1 MRHRR
6 QHQEDLMM
14 QMSQMPNPAIEQSM
28 GGAIGPTPLP
38 SVGMV
43 MPAIPL
49 TPNVSV
55 STANQPSPAF
65 MNPMATTTTGAV
77 LPVIPQVPDISM
89 QPPAMV
95 TPTAM
100 LAESYVATQGTESP
114 ADTDVYAHIPY
125 DHRGNILGSTAFG
138 PSNNLRTN
146 IMMSNYT

>member
-1 MRHRR
+1 
-6 QHQEDLMM
+6 MM
-14 QMSQMPNPAIEQSM
+14 
-28 GGAIGPTPLP
+28 GVDAIGPTPLP
-38 SVGMV
+38 VVGMP

-49 TPNVSV
+49 SPNVSV
-55 STANQPSPAF
+55 SDLNSPSAAF
-65 MNPMATTTTGAV
+65 MNPNATTSTGAV
-77 LPVIPQVPDISM
+77 LPVIPATPDISM

-100 LAESYVATQGTESP
+100 LGLAGAYEGTTGNENDD
-114 ADTDVYAHIPY
+114 ADVYANIPY